1 MTRARVENLL
11 RAAADEGL
19 LPAGTEPIDQDL
31 RPWPVVLLTALGAW
45 LAAIPLTIV
54 VGIAIAPNY
63 RETFGFYVIGLLTLA
78 GAVSVLRSRSI
89 PLFFEQLAVPGLIV
103 GGCCLGFALFE
114 DLHWQAGA
122 ACVAAL
128 AMVVAVLIPRAWLRV
143 LLAAAAATLLAIALV
158 PQAWRGDRVATDF
171 WWAWH
176 VVALIAGIASVV
188 QHRLPATGP
197 GARAATAIDAMAAG
211 GVLAVLVALSWWS
224 GMAFLVGASFR
235 MHDEPGGAAQVQS
248 AQLVIVQA
256 VSAALAVA
264 AAAWIAR
271 RWPSVRKPW
280 CAGVA
285 AVLVALSGF
294 MPALGVVL
302 LVLALAAVARRWLLA
317 GAAAVAGAWIVSSFY
332 YGLEWPLATKA
343 LLLVAA
349 GAVLAALAW
358 FASGRLAALPAAGA
372 GSWPRASGPATAGI
386 ALTLA
391 AVLAVANV
399 GIWQKEQLARAGGTI
414 FVELAPR
421 DPRSLMQGDYM
432 SLNFRLPVDVSQF
445 DEAAAPRVVLRKDAR
460 GVARIERLD
469 DGSPLSKE
477 ELPVALSFKDGRW
490 IFVTDAW
497 FFKEGDAQRYAA
509 ARFGEF
515 KVGADGRAML
525 VGMRGA
531 NLEPL

>member
-1 MTRARVENLL
+1 MSRARVEHLV
-11 RAAADEGL
+11 RAATDEGL

-54 VGIAIAPNY
+54 AGLTIAPNY
-63 RETFGFYVIGLLTLA
+63 RETLGFYVIGLLTLA
-78 GAVSVLRSRSI
+78 GTVSVLRSKTI

-103 GGCCLGFALFE
+103 GGCCIGFALFE

-122 ACVAAL
+122 ACVAVL
-128 AMVVAVLIPRAWLRV
+128 AVTVAVLIRRAWLRA
-143 LLAAAAATLLAIALV
+143 LLGAAAATLLAIAFV
-158 PQAWRGDRVATDF
+158 PQAWRGERVATDF

-176 VVALIAGIASVV
+176 VVALIAGIASVI
-188 QHRLPATGP
+188 QHRLAAKGS
-197 GARAATAIDAMAAG
+197 GARAAAAIDAMAAG
-211 GVLAVLVALSWWS
+211 GVLATLVALSWWS

-235 MHDEPGGAAQVQS
+235 MHDELGGAANMQH
-248 AQLVIVQA
+248 ADYVIVQA
-256 VSAALAVA
+256 VSAALAMA
-264 AAAWIAR
+264 AAAWLAR
-271 RWPSVRKPW
+271 SWPSVRKPW
-280 CAGVA
+280 CAGVG
-285 AVLVALSGF
+285 AVLVALSWF
-294 MPALGVVL
+294 MPALGAAL
-302 LVLALAAVARRWLLA
+302 LVLALCAAAGRWMLA
-317 GAAAVAGAWIVSSFY
+317 GAAAVACAWIVSSFY
-332 YGLEWPLATKA
+332 YGLEWPMATKA
-343 LLLVAA
+343 LVLVGA
-349 GAVLAALAW
+349 GAVLAPLAW
-358 FASGRLAALPAAGA
+358 LASGRMAAVSAGTGA
-372 GSWPRASGPATAGI
+372 WPRASRPATAGI

-432 SLNFRLPVDVSQF
+432 SLNFRLPVDVSQL

-469 DGSPLSKE
+469 DGSPLSKD
-477 ELPVALSFKDGRW
+477 ELPIALSFNNGRW

-497 FFKEGDAQRYAA
+497 FFKEGDAQRYAT

-515 KVGADGRAML
+515 KVSGDGRAML
-525 VGMRGA
+525 VGLRGA
-531 NLEPL
+531 NLEAL

>member
-1 MTRARVENLL
+1 MSRARVQDLV

-19 LPAGTEPIDQDL
+19 LPAGAEPIAQDI
-31 RPWPVVLLTALGAW
+31 RPWPVMLLTALGAW

-78 GAVSVLRSRSI
+78 GTVSVLRSKAI

-143 LLAAAAATLLAIALV
+143 LLAAAAATLMAIALV
-158 PQAWRGDRVATDF
+158 PEAWRGEGVATDF

-176 VVALIAGIASVV
+176 GVGLIAGIASVV
-188 QHRLPATGP
+188 QHRLAATGS
-197 GARAATAIDAMAAG
+197 GARIASAIDAMAAG
-211 GVLAVLVALSWWS
+211 AVLAVLVALSWWS

-235 MHDEPGGAAQVQS
+235 MNDELGGAAHLQS
-248 AQLVIVQA
+248 AQFVIVQA
-256 VSAALAVA
+256 VSAALAA
-264 AAAWIAR
+264 AAATWLAR
-271 RWPSVRKPW
+271 HWPSVRTPW

-285 AVLVALSGF
+285 AVLVGLSWF
-294 MPALGVVL
+294 MPALGAVL
-302 LVLALAAVARRWLLA
+302 LVLALCAVARRWMLA

-343 LLLVAA
+343 LVLA
-349 GAVLAALAW
+349 GAGALLAALAW
-358 FASGRLAALPAAGA
+358 FASSRTATHVAAGA
-372 GSWPRASGPATAGI
+372 NGWHRASRPATAGI

-399 GIWQKEQLARAGGTI
+399 GIWQKEQLARAGGTV

-432 SLNFRLPVDVSQF
+432 SLNFRLPMDVSQF

-460 GVARIERLD
+460 GIARIERLD
-469 DGSPLSKE
+469 DGSPLSTE

-497 FFKEGDAQRYAA
+497 FFKEGDAQRYAS

-515 KVGADGRAML
+515 KVSSDGRAML